1 MNAAYK
7 YWDRTGNY
15 PHIYACLDPVV
26 VKQHREAIERL
37 LDEPSISE
45 FFLHEAIF
53 EELPHLRGHPKITA
67 RDEFMSRTGAIPVS
81 SMSNYK
87 QTTGVLAT
95 RFCIEKGFHEL
106 CLLGIDCN
114 YVERLSQSE
123 AGEGHELTI
132 KGDVKRNP
140 NYFFDNYQENNEKYQ
155 VPNPQIHSGNLHL
168 QSFVALRDDI
178 ARSSAKVEI
187 TVGSRTSLLSR
198 FNIFPYEDVYET
210 LGLRRLSAIA
220 VPLMPHELDGFLE
233 RLQTWVD
240 PKLVPSFNAVSGV
253 ALHVFMSCA
262 TDVEIEEKIRERAKQ
277 LPWLAR
283 YFKKLRVTFLKLD
296 PKIDYY
302 VRGNSLNLF
311 CNKSGP
317 NIFWLSMMACCRD
330 YENTL
335 LLEADCVPVR
345 AGWLDALERA
355 VADCPPGTWVI
366 GANYHGPTMTAPVN
380 GFHING
386 NAIYA
391 TGDREFQDY
400 LNGDFLRTLK
410 WLAENVSNSV
420 AYDVAF
426 SLGMHNYQ
434 EIQKQIGVNLRK
446 YAWRYTFTPVIR
458 NISGQIETETA
469 GTVDIMQEVRDDV
482 SMYLCHGQPALRW
495 LETEFANLNSFYAEG
510 DEAVREIRVNSVGSL
525 TKFVTWKNLG
535 FGQAQATLHEGQAQW
550 PDEIKVHIGGNIAPS
565 NNGILELNFILPT
578 SLDFKHVNAISVLES
593 GEKSTL
599 EFELMRSAQTV
610 TMRLISINAA
620 SLKDVSLEITLSIK
634 DKSASIRHEV
644 AGLRFLQYPANSA
657 PLELVATSKKQE
669 AADLEDTWGEWIGRN
684 QSELQKRYAFIECVQ
699 ESVAPTLKDITTTG
713 PHTFVDGFLAVP
725 VANDSKVRLRFG
737 TRPNRKNQ
745 QDVKLAVTLTAETD
759 CDVVLGGK
767 AFGYSIVEQ
776 KRTLRALEQTEIP
789 LEFLLSPAHSTD
801 FFVSVEIHAA
811 CQDTSMPTPKL
822 RIEKIKILQTPQFTT
837 PPKPTRFIS
846 VNPDAESFFGHFLNY
861 EARLGRALRNNGQPH
876 LIAGPIDAEP
886 KVYEAHPEMAKVFSC
901 RTNTLYSKSAGKAVA
916 GLDTFA
922 TELDS
927 YLSSLDHSV
936 PSQLFMYCGS
946 LEIAGVLENL
956 AHKYPSCT
964 FAISL
969 YYLSWLDLTDNGLQN
984 YWKPR
989 LAKMSANPQIRLI
1002 VPSPELAKE
1011 MRKGFDVKTEV
1022 LPHPTT
1028 TFHDDEIGKL
1038 NAGGGED
1045 GRKTVVF
1052 PGNLRG
1058 GKGFDLTKEAL
1069 LQLIEGG
1076 VEDLRLR
1083 VRFPP
1088 ADSVNKS
1095 RQAFF
1100 DQIRDHVE
1108 IMDSY
1113 LSEDEFRDLL
1123 LSADLVA
1130 LPYTPDRFSNRTSGL
1145 LIDSLL
1151 LGVPS
1156 VVIDDTWLAGKVRE
1170 LGFGEVVE
1178 EDGKALTDGIRAAVA
1193 NLSDLKKA
1201 ALTARDTYVQENS
1214 WDALVSFLKQAKPA
1228 VKLPQ
1233 ASSSQDSEASN
1244 RRLLIIGNGPSARLL
1259 AEAGFDKLPEG
1270 MDTWGTT
1277 AAYRYFEKENWWPT
1291 YYALADRKVV
1301 YHHRENFAR
1310 LLDDPKVTTKKFFFS
1325 WKVSDS
1331 PRMELIAHS
1340 STGSFSL
1347 KKAIEL
1353 GYREIYLIGME
1364 GAYVEEILESR
1375 FLTPEEIEERGFG
1388 VLNLSP
1394 AESKLLIIDQDPTYN
1409 PNYFF
1414 SGYQLKGDVYSLPQ
1428 AHTHQANWDGVKS
1441 VAAEAGA
1448 SVINLSKISKID
1460 AFERRDIR
1468 SVFPYLPEN
1477 CWSDFPD
1484 PFSDKAQHAKSLHEI
1499 VTRGFEKVD
1508 VDRWAL
1514 ALENAHG
1521 AVLRAK
1527 FTRPGVT
1534 EDRTLVASMS
1544 LTANVD
1550 VNLIAAFAREGRTPF
1565 EGRNRSIELKAHVP
1579 TTIDI
1584 AHEFSRRHKELKF
1597 QLSDF
1602 HFDTATMLEIK
1613 IANVALTES
1622 AESVIGRHEAEELTP
1637 RRAKLAFDE
1646 GNDSYALGIW
1656 LFLREIGV
1664 TNRYD
1669 DAIVKAAKRIGIP
1682 DAWSADALAKRL
1694 IRSPFPQDAV
1704 LLNEMKEIAQSETR
1718 LEANARI
1725 FLTKMATKLLLDQY
1739 EKSDI
1744 YENLKASEVT
1754 AALELLPNNDKVRSH
1769 FENVV
1774 NRKRSA

>member
-7 YWDRTGNY
+7 YWDRTGSY

-26 VKQHREAIERL
+26 VKQHKEAIERL
-37 LDEPSISE
+37 LDEPTISE

-53 EELPHLRGHPKITA
+53 EELPHLRSNPKVTA
-67 RDEFMSRTGAIPVS
+67 RDDFMARTGSIPVS

-95 RFCIEKGFHEL
+95 RFCIEKGFHDL

-114 YVERLSQSE
+114 YVERITQAE

-140 NYFFDNYQENNEKYQ
+140 NYFFDNYQENNEEYQ

-178 ARSSAKVEI
+178 ARSESQVDI
-187 TVGSRTSLLSR
+187 TVGSRASLLSR
-198 FNIFPYEDVYET
+198 FNIFPYKDVCET

-220 VPLMPHELDGFLE
+220 VPLMPHELDGFLD

-240 PKLVPSFNAVSGV
+240 PKLVPSFEAVSGV

-262 TDVEIEEKIRERAKQ
+262 ADVKIEGRIRERAKQ

-283 YFKKLRVTFLKLD
+283 YFKDLRVTFLDLD

-302 VRGNSLNLF
+302 VRGNSLNVF

-317 NIFWLSMMACCRD
+317 NIFWLSMMACCRN

-366 GANYHGPTMTAPVN
+366 GANYHGPSMTAPVN

-400 LNGDFLRTLK
+400 LNGDFLKALK

-426 SLGMHNYQ
+426 SLGMHNYK

-446 YAWRYTFTPVIR
+446 YAWRYTFTPAIR
-458 NISGQIETETA
+458 NISGQVETETTGA
-469 GTVDIMQEVRDDV
+469 VDIMEEVRGDV

-495 LETEFANLNSFYAEG
+495 LEAEFANLDSFYAEG
-510 DEAVREIRVNSVGSL
+510 DGAVREIRVNSVGSL

-535 FGQAQATLHEGQAQW
+535 YGRVQAKLHDSQTQW
-550 PDEIKVHIGGNIAPS
+550 PEEVKVRIGGNVAP
-565 NNGILELNFILPT
+565 NNCGHLELSFSLPT
-578 SLDFKHVNAISVLES
+578 SLSFSNVNAIGVREDGSKSPFEVEVVHSALSV
-593 GEKSTL
+593 
-599 EFELMRSAQTV
+599 MV
-610 TMRLISINAA
+610 RLISVGVA
-620 SLKDVSLEITLSIK
+620 SLKDVSLSFTFLVK
-634 DKSASIRHEV
+634 DKSTSNKHQIS
-644 AGLRFLQYPANSA
+644 GLRLLQYPPATA
-657 PLELVATSKKQE
+657 PLELETSSKNHE
-669 AADLEDTWGEWIGRN
+669 AANLEENWSDWICRN
-684 QSELQKRYAFIECVQ
+684 QSELQERYGFIECVQ
-699 ESVAPTLKDITTTG
+699 ESATPALKEITSAG
-713 PHTFVDGFLAVP
+713 AHTFVDGMLALP
-725 VANDSKVRLRFG
+725 VAADVKARLRFG
-737 TRPNRKNQ
+737 TRPKIENQ
-745 QDVKLAVTLTAETD
+745 QDVKLAVTLVAEAD
-759 CDVVLGGK
+759 CDVILGGE
-767 AFGYSIVEQ
+767 AFSYANVEE
-776 KRTLRALEQTEIP
+776 KRTLRASEHTEIP
-789 LEFLLSPAHSTD
+789 LEFLLAPTHGTD
-801 FFVSVEIHAA
+801 FFVSVEILAA
-811 CQDTSMPTPKL
+811 SRDTSIPSPKL
-822 RIEKIKILQTPQFTT
+822 KIEKIKVLQTPQFTT
-837 PPKPTRFIS
+837 PPKSTRLIS

-861 EARLGRALRNNGQPH
+861 EARLGRSLQNNGQPH
-876 LIAGPIDAEP
+876 LIAGPVDAEP
-886 KVYEAHPEMAKVFSC
+886 EVYEAHPEMAKVFTC
-901 RTNTLYSKSAGKAVA
+901 RTNTLYSKSAGQVV
-916 GLDTFA
+916 GDLDNFT

-946 LEIAGVLENL
+946 LEIAEVFEKL

-969 YYLSWLDLTDNGLQN
+969 YYLSWLDLGDAGLQD

-1011 MRKGFDVKTEV
+1011 MRDGFDVRTEV

-1038 NAGGGED
+1038 NAGGGVD
-1045 GRKTVVF
+1045 GRTTIVF

-1058 GKGFDLTKEAL
+1058 GKGFDLTKDAL
-1069 LQLIEGG
+1069 LQLIDGG

-1095 RQAFF
+1095 REAFF

-1113 LSEDEFRDLL
+1113 LSEEEFRDLL

-1170 LGFGEVVE
+1170 LGFGEIVQE
-1178 EDGKALTDGIRAAVA
+1178 NGKALAEGIRSAVA
-1193 NLSDLKKA
+1193 NIDHLKKA
-1201 ALTARDTYVQENS
+1201 ALTARDTYVQQNS
-1214 WDALVSFLKQAKPA
+1214 WDALVSFLKQPKA
-1228 VKLPQ
+1228 VANPLQ
-1233 ASSSQDSEASN
+1233 TTSVQDDKALK

-1259 AEAGFDKLPEG
+1259 AEAGFDKLPED

-1331 PRMELIAHS
+1331 PRMELISHS

-1347 KKAIEL
+1347 KKAVEL

-1394 AESKLLIIDQDPTYN
+1394 AESKLLIIDKDPTYN

-1484 PFSDKAQHAKSLHEI
+1484 PFSDKAQHAKSLHEV

-1508 VDRWAL
+1508 DDKWAL
-1514 ALENAHG
+1514 APTNAKG

-1534 EDRTLVASMS
+1534 EGRNLIASIS
-1544 LTANVD
+1544 LTANAD
-1550 VNLIAAFAREGRTPF
+1550 VSLVATFAREGKTPF
-1565 EGRNRSIELKAHVP
+1565 EGRNRSVKLKAHEP
-1579 TTIDI
+1579 ATIEI
-1584 AHEFSRRHKELKF
+1584 AHEFTQRHQELKL

-1602 HFDTATMLEIK
+1602 QVDPDTVLELEFG
-1613 IANVALTES
+1613 NVAMTEA
-1622 AESVIGRHEAEELTP
+1622 AESVVGRHEADELTP
-1637 RRAKLAFDE
+1637 RRANMAFEE

-1656 LFLREIGV
+1656 LFLREIDG

-1669 DAIVKAAKRIGIP
+1669 GSIVKAASRIGIP
-1682 DAWSADALAKRL
+1682 DAKTADVLAKRI
-1694 IRSPFPQDAV
+1694 IRGPFPQDAI
-1704 LLNEMKEIAQSETR
+1704 LLSQLEAIAHSETR
-1718 LEANARI
+1718 REEKARI
-1725 FLTKMATKLLLDQY
+1725 FLTKMATKLLLGQIESSNID
-1739 EKSDI
+1739 S
-1744 YENLKASEVT
+1744 NLVASEIKT
-1754 AALELLPNNDKVRSH
+1754 ALEILPDDDKVKSH
-1769 FENVV
+1769 FEHVAT
-1774 NRKRSA
+1774 RKRSA